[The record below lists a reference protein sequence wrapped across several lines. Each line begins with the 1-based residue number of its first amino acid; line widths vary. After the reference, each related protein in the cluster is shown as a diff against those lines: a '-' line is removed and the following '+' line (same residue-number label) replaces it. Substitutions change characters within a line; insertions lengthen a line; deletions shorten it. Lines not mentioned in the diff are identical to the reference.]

1 MPINCFAAAPGHG
14 GQPCAARHRASPPSG
29 GRRGV
34 VVLLPAMENAP
45 LGLWSSPARAIAL
58 CSIGLAAVGC
68 GKVSE
73 AAPSAGTAQSAPASP
88 NVASNAAAQPAAV
101 GAASFDNANY
111 SAKIASAGPCK
122 KDQTCAA
129 EIVVQAKGDYHIN
142 DKYPYR
148 FKLEDP
154 PPAGLKYPKP
164 VIGKEDGTM
173 DEHKVT
179 LKVPFV
185 PSSAGDKKV
194 AGTLSLSVCSAAN
207 CLMDKQQLDLTVKV
221 D

>member
-1 MPINCFAAAPGHG
+1 MNK
-14 GQPCAARHRASPPSG
+14 
-29 GRRGV
+29 
-34 VVLLPAMENAP
+34 AP
-45 LGLWSSPARAIAL
+45 LGPLSSVARAATL

-73 AAPSAGTAQSAPASP
+73 AAPSAANAQTSAAS
-88 NVASNAAAQPAAV
+88 SNAVANTEAQPAA
-101 GAASFDNANY
+101 ASFENANY
-111 SAKIASAGPCK
+111 IAKITSAGPCK
-122 KDQTCAA
+122 KDQTCSA
-129 EIVVQAKGDYHIN
+129 EVVVQAKGEYHIN

-154 PPAGLKYPKP
+154 APAGMKYPKP

-173 DEHKVT
+173 DEHKVM

-185 PSSAGDKKV
+185 STSAGDKKV

-207 CLMDKQQLDLTVKV
+207 CLMDKQQLDLAVKV
-221 D
+221 E

>member
-1 MPINCFAAAPGHG
+1 M
-14 GQPCAARHRASPPSG
+14 
-29 GRRGV
+29 
-34 VVLLPAMENAP
+34 
-45 LGLWSSPARAIAL
+45 L
-58 CSIGLAAVGC
+58 CSVGLAAAGC

-73 AAPSAGTAQSAPASP
+73 AAPSSANAQTSP
-88 NVASNAAAQPAAV
+88 NVVVNATAEPAAI

-111 SAKIASAGPCK
+111 SARIASAGPCK
-122 KDQTCAA
+122 KDQTCTA
-129 EIVVQAKGDYHIN
+129 EVVVQAKGDYHIN

-154 PPAGLKYPKP
+154 PAAGLKYPKA
-164 VIGKEDGTM
+164 VISKEDGTM

-179 LKVPFV
+179 LMVPFV
-185 PSSAGDKKV
+185 PASAGDKKV

-221 D
+221 E

>member
-1 MPINCFAAAPGHG
+1 MEKAPFG
-14 GQPCAARHRASPPSG
+14 PR
-29 GRRGV
+29 
-34 VVLLPAMENAP
+34 
-45 LGLWSSPARAIAL
+45 SPAAL
-58 CSIGLAAVGC
+58 AVVFFFIGLQASC

-73 AAPSAGTAQSAPASP
+73 AAPTAQGSPNSAANAPAP
-88 NVASNAAAQPAAV
+88 MGPAAP
-101 GAASFDNANY
+101 SFETANY

-122 KDQTCAA
+122 KDQTCSA
-129 EIVVQAKGDYHIN
+129 EVVVTAKGEYHIN

-154 PPAGLKYPKP
+154 PPTGLKYPKP
-164 VIGKEDGTM
+164 VVGKEDGTM
-173 DEHKVT
+173 DERKIT

-185 PSSAGDKKV
+185 PASAGDKKV
-194 AGTLSLSVCSAAN
+194 AGLLSLSVCSAAN

>member
-1 MPINCFAAAPGHG
+1 MDKAHLGPGS
-14 GQPCAARHRASPPSG
+14 PAARA
-29 GRRGV
+29 
-34 VVLLPAMENAP
+34 AM
-45 LGLWSSPARAIAL
+45 LFSFGL
-58 CSIGLAAVGC
+58 LAASC

-73 AAPSAGTAQSAPASP
+73 AAPNAQGAPAP
-88 NVASNAAAQPAAV
+88 AVNVPALL

-122 KDQTCAA
+122 KDQTCSA
-129 EIVVQAKGDYHIN
+129 EVVVVAKGEYHIN

-173 DEHKVT
+173 DERKVT

-185 PSSAGDKKV
+185 PASAGDKKV
-194 AGTLSLSVCSAAN
+194 TGLLSLSVCSAAN

>member
-1 MPINCFAAAPGHG
+1 MDK
-14 GQPCAARHRASPPSG
+14 
-29 GRRGV
+29 
-34 VVLLPAMENAP
+34 AP
-45 LGLWSSPARAIAL
+45 LGPWSPAARAAML
-58 CSIGLAAVGC
+58 FSLGLLAAGC
-68 GKVSE
+68 SKVSE
-73 AAPSAGTAQSAPASP
+73 AAPSAANAPASP
-88 NVASNAAAQPAAV
+88 NAAVNAAQPAAV

-111 SAKIASAGPCK
+111 SARIASGGPCK
-122 KDQTCAA
+122 KDQTCSA
-129 EIVVQAKGDYHIN
+129 EVVVQAKGEYHIN

-154 PPAGLKYPKP
+154 PPTGLKYPKP

-185 PSSAGDKKV
+185 PASAGDKKV
-194 AGTLSLSVCSAAN
+194 AGTLSLSVCSASN

-221 D
+221 E

>member
-1 MPINCFAAAPGHG
+1 MEKALLGPWSP
-14 GQPCAARHRASPPSG
+14 AAR
-29 GRRGV
+29 V
-34 VVLLPAMENAP
+34 AM
-45 LGLWSSPARAIAL
+45 L
-58 CSIGLAAVGC
+58 CSTGLLAVGC

-73 AAPSAGTAQSAPASP
+73 AAPNAQGAPASP
-88 NVASNAAAQPAAV
+88 NAGDNAPASP

-122 KDQTCAA
+122 KDQTCSA
-129 EIVVQAKGDYHIN
+129 EVVVVAKGEYHIN

-154 PPAGLKYPKP
+154 PPAGLKYPKA

-173 DEHKVT
+173 DERKVT

-185 PSSAGDKKV
+185 PASVGDKKV

>member
-1 MPINCFAAAPGHG
+1 MDKAPFGPGSLAAQAI
-14 GQPCAARHRASPPSG
+14 
-29 GRRGV
+29 V
-34 VVLLPAMENAP
+34 FF
-45 LGLWSSPARAIAL
+45 GL
-58 CSIGLAAVGC
+58 GLAASC

-73 AAPSAGTAQSAPASP
+73 AAPNAQGAQAANAPATGP
-88 NVASNAAAQPAAV
+88 LQPAP
-101 GAASFDNANY
+101 GAASFENANY

-122 KDQTCAA
+122 KDQTCSA
-129 EIVVQAKGDYHIN
+129 EVVVVAKGEYHIN

-154 PPAGLKYPKP
+154 PPAGLKYPKA
-164 VIGKEDGTM
+164 VIGKEDGAM
-173 DEHKVT
+173 DEHKIT

-185 PSSAGDKKV
+185 PASAGEKKV
-194 AGTLSLSVCSAAN
+194 AGLLSLSVCSAAN

>member
-1 MPINCFAAAPGHG
+1 MDKALLGPWSP
-14 GQPCAARHRASPPSG
+14 AARAA
-29 GRRGV
+29 
-34 VVLLPAMENAP
+34 L
-45 LGLWSSPARAIAL
+45 L
-58 CSIGLAAVGC
+58 CSFGLAMASC
-68 GKVSE
+68 GKTSE
-73 AAPSAGTAQSAPASP
+73 AAPSTGSAQGAPATT
-88 NVASNAAAQPAAV
+88 NANAPAEPKGP
-101 GAASFDNANY
+101 GAASFENANY
-111 SAKIASAGPCK
+111 SAKIQSVGPCK
-122 KDQTCAA
+122 KDQTCTA
-129 EIVVQAKGDYHIN
+129 EIVVLAKGEYHIN

-154 PPAGLKYPKP
+154 PPAGLKFPKA

-185 PSSAGDKKV
+185 PSIGGDKKV

-207 CLMDKQQLDLTVKV
+207 CLMDKQQLDLSVKV

>member
-1 MPINCFAAAPGHG
+1 MVVRRECGSALLG
-14 GQPCAARHRASPPSG
+14 RALG
-29 GRRGV
+29 GRLRQGERGG
-34 VVLLPAMENAP
+34 AER
-45 LGLWSSPARAIAL
+45 ARRAGIAER
-58 CSIGLAAVGC
+58 G
-68 GKVSE
+68 
-73 AAPSAGTAQSAPASP
+73 P
-88 NVASNAAAQPAAV
+88 NAAQPAAP

-111 SAKIASAGPCK
+111 SAKIESAGPCK

-129 EIVVQAKGDYHIN
+129 SVIVVAKGEYHIN

-154 PPAGLKYPKP
+154 PPAGLKYPKA

-173 DEHKVT
+173 DERKVT

-185 PSSAGDKKV
+185 PASAGDKKV